1 MNFYRIPS
9 IAKSKKVCILH
20 YFKIT
25 GIKWDKGR
33 MELLGQDIYD
43 IQAWRDKIAGTVVV
57 KEALIILDLG
67 LSCCLE
73 TLQDS

>member
-1 MNFYRIPS
+1 
-9 IAKSKKVCILH
+9 
-20 YFKIT
+20 
-25 GIKWDKGR
+25 